1 MTQDYIIR
9 KLTEADYIEYLELI
23 NEFRPSKFTEDQF
36 RNTLKIINLN
46 SDIFV
51 IELNTKLIATATII
65 FEHKFI
71 HNISK
76 YSQIEDVCVKAEFR
90 KNGYGKILI
99 NYLIEVSKNNK
110 CKKINLVCNNDII
123 KFYESCNF
131 DEKGVQMSYLHY

>member
-1 MTQDYIIR
+1 MTQNYIIR
-9 KLTEADYIEYLELI
+9 KLNENDYIEYLDLI

-99 NYLIEVSKNNK
+99 NYLIEVSKKNN

>member
-9 KLTEADYIEYLELI
+9 KLTEDDYIEYLDLI

-36 RNTLKIINLN
+36 KNTLKVINLN

-71 HNISK
+71 HNIFM
-76 YSQIEDVCVKAEFR
+76 IT
-90 KNGYGKILI
+90 L
-99 NYLIEVSKNNK
+99 
-110 CKKINLVCNNDII
+110 
-123 KFYESCNF
+123 
-131 DEKGVQMSYLHY
+131 

>member
-9 KLTEADYIEYLELI
+9 KLTENDYIEYLELI
-23 NEFRPSKFTEDQF
+23 NEFRPSQFTEDQF
-36 RNTLKIINLN
+36 KNTLKIINLN

-99 NYLIEVSKNNK
+99 NYLIEVSKNNN

-131 DEKGVQMSYLHY
+131 DEKGIQMSYLIY

>member
-1 MTQDYIIR
+1 MTYDYIIR
-9 KLTEADYIEYLELI
+9 KLTENDYIEYLDLI

-36 RNTLKIINLN
+36 KDTLKLINLN
-46 SDIFV
+46 SHIFV
-51 IELNTKLIATATII
+51 IQLNTKLIATATII

-76 YSQIEDVCVKAEFR
+76 YSQIEDVCVKEEFR

-123 KFYESCNF
+123 KFYKSCNF
-131 DEKGVQMSYLHY
+131 DEKSIHMSYLIY